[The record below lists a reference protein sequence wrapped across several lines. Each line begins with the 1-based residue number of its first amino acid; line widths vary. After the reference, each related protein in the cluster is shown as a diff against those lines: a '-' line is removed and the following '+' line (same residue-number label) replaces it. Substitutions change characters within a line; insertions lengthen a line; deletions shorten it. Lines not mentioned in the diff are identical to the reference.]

1 VPDYDRYLAR
11 FYCPLAG
18 GLRGGRTVEKTLAVA
33 IEVPKQVSLQPVGQH
48 AKQEMAGQVRGRTLP
63 EGGLPTSPKVA
74 NVEITQARDF
84 DIERHLIRHC
94 RINRYARH
102 AIKPCAG

>member
-48 AKQEMAGQVRGRTLP
+48 AKQEMAGQVKGADAARRRSANEP
-63 EGGLPTSPKVA
+63 EG
-74 NVEITQARDF
+74 R
-84 DIERHLIRHC
+84 
-94 RINRYARH
+94 
-102 AIKPCAG
+102 